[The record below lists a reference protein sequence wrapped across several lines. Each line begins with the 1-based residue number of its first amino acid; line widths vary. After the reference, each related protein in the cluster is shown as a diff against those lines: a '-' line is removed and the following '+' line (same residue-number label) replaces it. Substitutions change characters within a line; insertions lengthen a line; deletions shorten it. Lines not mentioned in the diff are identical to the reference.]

1 MPRNILTSPWIP
13 SCVLNHFPVDS
24 AVCNPIIGI
33 SPSGKL
39 LFYSRTTQ
47 VPDVPCTAIFS
58 LSFSPSSPICSR
70 FTLFLLP
77 SKSVLTRSVLE
88 SFFFPTAS
96 RSFVQPRKRIRL
108 FRSIKPYCRE
118 FYPSGFRK
126 PVVQTR
132 KLNGF
137 SRNKNGSGENSVKRN
152 KAEII
157 SLFL

>member
-47 VPDVPCTAIFS
+47 VPDVPRVPRYSLF
-58 LSFSPSSPICSR
+58 LSFSPSSPICPLHSFPGSIQVDFNSTGAR
-70 FTLFLLP
+70 
-77 SKSVLTRSVLE
+77 E
-88 SFFFPTAS
+88 FFFPTAS
-96 RSFVQPRKRIRL
+96 RSFAQPRKRIRL

-126 PVVQTR
+126 PVVQAR
-132 KLNGF
+132 KLNGC
-137 SRNKNGSGENSVKRN
+137 SENKSGSGEVV
-152 KAEII
+152 
-157 SLFL
+157 

>member
-1 MPRNILTSPWIP
+1 MGGWRKGVPRNILTSPWIP

-77 SKSVLTRSVLE
+77 SKSILTRSVLE
-88 SFFFPTAS
+88 SSFFQLLLVAS
-96 RSFVQPRKRIRL
+96 FNPASEFVYFALLNLIVVNSTHPA
-108 FRSIKPYCRE
+108 
-118 FYPSGFRK
+118 SGN
-126 PVVQTR
+126 Q
-132 KLNGF
+132 
-137 SRNKNGSGENSVKRN
+137 
-152 KAEII
+152 
-157 SLFL
+157 

>member
-1 MPRNILTSPWIP
+1 MRIGERRNGRIAERGTSRNILTSPWIP

-58 LSFSPSSPICSR
+58 LSFSPSSPIC

-77 SKSVLTRSVLE
+77 TKSILTRPVLE
-88 SFFFPTAS
+88 SSFFQLLLVAS
-96 RSFVQPRKRIRL
+96 PNPASEFVYFALLNLIVVNSTHPA
-108 FRSIKPYCRE
+108 
-118 FYPSGFRK
+118 SGN
-126 PVVQTR
+126 Q
-132 KLNGF
+132 
-137 SRNKNGSGENSVKRN
+137 
-152 KAEII
+152 
-157 SLFL
+157 

>member
-47 VPDVPCTAIFS
+47 VPDVPCTTIFS
-58 LSFSPSSPICSR
+58 LFLS
-70 FTLFLLP
+70 LLLP
-77 SKSVLTRSVLE
+77 FTPLYSFPASIQVDFNSAGARE
-88 SFFFPTAS
+88 FFFQLLLIAPPN
-96 RSFVQPRKRIRL
+96 PRERIRL
-108 FRSIKPYCRE
+108 FRSIKPYRRE

-126 PVVQTR
+126 PVGTGSETEWVQW
-132 KLNGF
+132 K
-137 SRNKNGSGENSVKRN
+137 
-152 KAEII
+152 
-157 SLFL
+157 